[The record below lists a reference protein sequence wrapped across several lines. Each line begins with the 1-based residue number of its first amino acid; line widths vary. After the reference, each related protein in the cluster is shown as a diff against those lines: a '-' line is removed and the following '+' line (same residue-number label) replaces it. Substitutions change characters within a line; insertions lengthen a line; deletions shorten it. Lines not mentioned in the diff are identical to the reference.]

1 MEGELRQLQELGK
14 RGNLEIAF
22 DKQVAA
28 GGGFDQLFLL
38 HKITNSYA
46 NLTNLAL
53 RIAPANAK
61 RDAPAVLISAHF
73 DSISASVGASD
84 CAACVATALEIARAV
99 VADGARELRRPLIVL
114 LNGGEEVRVRETE
127 LPLNSWNR
135 ARLSGCVPR
144 KARALWC
151 GRSAGHRTRRARAN
165 ILR

>member
-1 MEGELRQLQELGK
+1 MRELGK
-14 RGNLEIAF
+14 RGGLEIAF
-22 DKQVAA
+22 DKQVTA

-53 RIAPANAK
+53 RIAPPNTP

-99 VADGARELRRPLIVL
+99 VADGARELRGPLIVL
-114 LNGGEEVRVRETE
+114 LNGGEEV
-127 LPLNSWNR
+127 S
-135 ARLSGCVPR
+135 
-144 KARALWC
+144 
-151 GRSAGHRTRRARAN
+151 
-165 ILR
+165 